1 MSTDIGYQG
10 SIHEGQPQGKEENIH
25 GLNTYVIGNRTNPRG
40 IVVIYSDVFGLL
52 LPNNKIIADAYA
64 KSGEWLVY
72 LPDFFQGDP
81 VQLKIADV
89 LIPVNAAK
97 QSTLSKYTG
106 MLASAPSFIMWLT
119 RHKEAPTNQIC
130 MDFLQ
135 KLRRD
140 TPRNQKIGIIG
151 YCWGGR
157 YALRAGLESN
167 MIKMD
172 DKSVPL
178 VDTVVAFHPSN
189 LTLPGDVENPV
200 VPVSIGW
207 GLKDEN
213 TKIDTKGQVEEVHA
227 KAKKAGKQ
235 LPEIEH
241 KVYEPGRHGFAVRG
255 NPDDPQEKK
264 CLEDSMTQGLEWLQ
278 RYL

>member
-1 MSTDIGYQG
+1 MCPQG
-10 SIHEGQPQGKEENIH
+10 SIHEGQPQGTEENIH

-40 IVVIYSDVFGLL
+40 IVVIYSDIFGLL

-97 QSTLSKYTG
+97 QSSLSKYTG

-119 RHKEAPTNQIC
+119 RHKEGPTNQIC

-140 TPRNQKIGIIG
+140 TPKTQKIGMIG

-172 DKSVPL
+172 GKSVPL
-178 VDTVVAFHPSN
+178 VDSVVAFHPSN
-189 LTLPGDVENPV
+189 LTPPGDVENPI
-200 VPVSIGW
+200 VPTSIGW

-213 TKIDTKGQVEEVHA
+213 TKIETKGQVEAIHA